1 MNTRTL
7 APLLTQCLSVCLSVQ
22 LAQAQDLTPK
32 APPQSRPI
40 AIINATVH
48 PVSEPPIENGFV
60 FFDQGVIRGIGTVG
74 SMDAAKIKA
83 DEWIIIDAKGKHV
96 YPGLIAPYTQL
107 GLTELSAVR
116 AMNDLAETGAATPE
130 VRACV
135 AVNPDSTLLPVTRS
149 NGVLLAGVFPQGG
162 SGGFGEPAFMPG
174 RASVMRLDG
183 WTWESMTIRD
193 DAGLVVNW
201 PQARPIAA
209 WWMDKSPEEQQNQ
222 INRRRAAIEEMFTG
236 AEAYF
241 AAREKDPT
249 LPRDIR
255 FEAMRRVFGS
265 GSGSRVSGLG
275 SSQTQQP
282 ASSPPEPRN
291 PNPDTRLPV
300 FIHANDV
307 DQITQALALCEKH
320 SLKCVIVGGF
330 DGPHC
335 AEAIKRAG
343 AWVLVQG
350 TMRFP
355 KRDDSA
361 YDEPY
366 TLGARLEAAGIPW
379 CMASGEEAAH
389 ERNLPYAAAM
399 AAAYGLDRAVAL
411 RSITLSPAQMLGIAD
426 QYGTLAI
433 DKSATLFIADG
444 DILEVETNVE
454 RAFIDGRDIDMSDK
468 QKVLAEKYREKYKQ
482 KK

>member
-1 MNTRTL
+1 MNIRTL
-7 APLLTQCLSVCLSVQ
+7 AFLLPQCLSVCLSVQ

-74 SMDAAKIKA
+74 SMDAAKIKT

-130 VRACV
+130 IRACV

-162 SGGFGEPAFMPG
+162 NGGFGEPAFMPG

-183 WTWESMTIRD
+183 WTWENMTIRD

-255 FEAMRRVFGS
+255 FEAMRRVFRHQTEKLRS
-265 GSGSRVSGLG
+265 AEQSPTPTPNAESRM
-275 SSQTQQP
+275 
-282 ASSPPEPRN
+282 
-291 PNPDTRLPV
+291 PNAGPLPV

-320 SLKCVIVGGF
+320 DLKCVIVGGF
-330 DGPHC
+330 DAPLC
-335 AEAIKRAG
+335 ADAIKRAG
-343 AWVLVQG
+343 ASVLVQG

-399 AAAYGLDRAVAL
+399 AAAYGLDRAAAL

-426 QYGTLAI
+426 QYGSLAI

-444 DILEVETNVE
+444 DILEVETNIE